1 MRILYDTNVLV
12 AILSRRES
20 ILAFKKQLEDGIVHI
35 SSSFILAEVEA
46 VLVKK
51 LKITKQKAKA
61 AARLLERQSVIV
73 NPQKI
78 EKVCRDPF
86 DDYVLAAAVSGK
98 VNYIITADKDLLVLK
113 THREVTIISP
123 KDFAAHDPKSLDEK
137 QE

>member
-20 ILAFKKQLEDGIVHI
+20 VLTFKKLLQDQTVHV

-46 VLVKK
+46 VLVGK
-51 LKITKQKAKA
+51 LKVTRQKAKA
-61 AARLLERQSVIV
+61 AARLLERQSIIV
-73 NPQKI
+73 NPKKI

-98 VNYIITADKDLLVLK
+98 VDYLITADKDLLVLEK
-113 THREVTIISP
+113 HRDMMIVTP
-123 KDFAAHDPKSLDEK
+123 KDFAAIIQKSG
-137 QE
+137 

>member
-12 AILSRRES
+12 AMLSRRES
-20 ILAFKKQLEDGIVHI
+20 ILAFKKQLEHGAVHI
-35 SSSFILAEVEA
+35 SSAFILTEVEA

-61 AARLLERQSVIV
+61 TVRLLERQSVIV
-73 NPQKI
+73 HPKKV

-98 VNYIITADKDLLVLK
+98 VDYIITADKDLLVLEK
-113 THREVTIISP
+113 HRKVIIISP
-123 KDFAAHDPKSLDEK
+123 KDFVAVNRP
-137 QE
+137 